1 MSKYHNLDSNDVNIN
16 FRINLMSTSSFSDE
30 IVVSVFEEQ
39 IKKTKQNKTKKT
51 NSTDKKQLH
60 PPILFFILF
69 VINRSTKA
77 QRQGTTHNNK
87 TTKKATQFF

>member
-39 IKKTKQNKTKKT
+39 IKKNKTKQNKKDQLNRQEAASPSYFIFYSFCHKQKHKGPKT
-51 NSTDKKQLH
+51 
-60 PPILFFILF
+60 
-69 VINRSTKA
+69 R
-77 QRQGTTHNNK
+77 NNP
-87 TTKKATQFF
+87 QQ